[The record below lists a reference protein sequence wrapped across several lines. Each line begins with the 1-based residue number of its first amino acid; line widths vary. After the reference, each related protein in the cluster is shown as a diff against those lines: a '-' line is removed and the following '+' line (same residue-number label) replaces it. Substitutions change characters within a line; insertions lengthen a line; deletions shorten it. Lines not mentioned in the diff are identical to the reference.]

1 MKKPLTLALCAVG
14 QMAAAVV
21 YWQGPIDGERS
32 WSASDNTVGGSG
44 GSYWNTAANG
54 SGTWQRTPVNENAHV
69 NNGGTVVIDG
79 TVGVVGDV
87 QKLVLDINS
96 NKASCVR
103 IDAGGV
109 LTNAIAYIGHN
120 QGSSGSRFHVNG
132 GEAWLGRG
140 NGGEGFHLPSSQA
153 WREGGSEYFATV
165 SGGLLDVTGQ
175 FTIGAKA
182 TTTYLNRGMLT
193 VEGGAVTSHCPV
205 VVGTDSA
212 TSVNSGLINVTGG
225 ELAVVDGNVL
235 SLYRNARLRQTGGR
249 LVADA
254 LAVKRGV
261 AEFRGGSSTVGFLKF
276 LSDGTVVV
284 SDEGNLTAGL
294 DLGYDTPATNIAN
307 SLIVSNGTVRLLN
320 AASSNAFLKPV
331 RPFYLRMLGGTVSLA
346 DLYVGVGS
354 SGLFCLELDG
364 GALTCGKV
372 STYGQPFYLRHT
384 GDAVANFD
392 EFPLADD
399 WNKNLCA
406 SNCLVDHVFT
416 HKGLRPLA
424 FRSSNRVFGR
434 NSLRPQGG
442 FQIVVTNRFA
452 LFRLQTKDKLG
463 VLSLGSVP
471 DETLWETFRFANS
484 YDWGSQLRA
493 EAAVGGSE
501 SILANATIPVDSR
514 PNGYLPL
521 PSVKTNSLKRMTVE
535 LGVVPM
541 SATLEELAADM
552 VAAGYENV
560 APHAGGET
568 KLAFDVPISRLP
580 DQSPAAAA
588 VFDFTKPVCPDKFVE
603 GPMSFSIRTN
613 AVLSS
618 IRVTLRRNSSGLTV
632 LFK

>member
-1 MKKPLTLALCAVG
+1 
-14 QMAAAVV
+14 MAAAAV

-153 WREGGSEYFATV
+153 WRDGGSEYFATV

-193 VEGGAVTSHCPV
+193 VEGGAVTSHCQL

-235 SLYRNARLRQTGGR
+235 SLYRNARLRQTGGH

-261 AEFRGGSSTVGFLKF
+261 AEFRGGSATVGLLKF

-284 SDEGNLTAGL
+284 SDEGDLTAGR
-294 DLGYDTPATNIAN
+294 DLGYDTTATNIAN
-307 SLIVSNGTVRLLN
+307 SLIVSNGGVVSSFEFRAGGYLI
-320 AASSNAFLKPV
+320 ASANT
-331 RPFYLRMLGGTVSLA
+331 TVSDCTFNGNA
-346 DLYVGVGS
+346 DNRPMCICSYCTRQVCCKSSYSYKHFHTFFCCIHNKFFNLIMGS
-354 SGLFCLELDG
+354 MCRCNFKAVWNLKLF
-364 GALTCGKV
+364 
-372 STYGQPFYLRHT
+372 
-384 GDAVANFD
+384 
-392 EFPLADD
+392 
-399 WNKNLCA
+399 
-406 SNCLVDHVFT
+406 
-416 HKGLRPLA
+416 
-424 FRSSNRVFGR
+424 
-434 NSLRPQGG
+434 
-442 FQIVVTNRFA
+442 
-452 LFRLQTKDKLG
+452 
-463 VLSLGSVP
+463 
-471 DETLWETFRFANS
+471 
-484 YDWGSQLRA
+484 
-493 EAAVGGSE
+493 
-501 SILANATIPVDSR
+501 
-514 PNGYLPL
+514 
-521 PSVKTNSLKRMTVE
+521 
-535 LGVVPM
+535 
-541 SATLEELAADM
+541 
-552 VAAGYENV
+552 
-560 APHAGGET
+560 
-568 KLAFDVPISRLP
+568 
-580 DQSPAAAA
+580 
-588 VFDFTKPVCPDKFVE
+588 
-603 GPMSFSIRTN
+603 
-613 AVLSS
+613 
-618 IRVTLRRNSSGLTV
+618 
-632 LFK
+632 